1 MDLRFE
7 DLFLTCAKCLGEGML
22 AEGGVPATT
31 MSVESTS
38 SLTTCPK
45 CKGTGGTTTP
55 TGMAIQ
61 QFLQHLR
68 RRGEL

>member
-7 DLFLTCAKCLGEGML
+7 DLFQTCDLCLGEGML
-22 AEGGVPATT
+22 AEGGVPATS
-31 MSVESTS
+31 MAVESTS
-38 SLTTCPK
+38 SLTTCPQ
-45 CKGTGGTTTP
+45 CKGSGGTTSP
-55 TGMAIQ
+55 TGAAIQ

>member
-7 DLFLTCAKCLGEGML
+7 DLFQTCDLCLGEGML
-22 AEGGVPATT
+22 SDGGVPASS

-38 SLTTCPK
+38 SLTTCPQ
-45 CKGTGGTTTP
+45 CKGSGGDTTP
-55 TGMAIQ
+55 TGEAIRR
-61 QFLQHLR
+61 FLQHLR

>member
-7 DLFLTCAKCLGEGML
+7 DLFQTCDLCLGEGML
-22 AEGGVPATT
+22 SDGGLPASS

-38 SLTTCPK
+38 SLTTCPQ
-45 CKGTGGTTTP
+45 CKGTGGATTP
-55 TGMAIQ
+55 TGEAFRKF
-61 QFLQHLR
+61 FLHLR